1 MFPVGSSAMMSPG
14 SFASCWRRTPSCE
27 RPCYCHAL
35 LLAAGK
41 LSRLAARLVSKPYK
55 VQHVRNALLDESGA
69 LIRDTQH
76 ERDVFVDVQLLYQAE
91 ILEHHAD
98 RAAELCDFVALC
110 LAEVVAV
117 DEHSALRGH
126 YLARHE
132 LYQRGFTRSAASD
145 DKYEFAVVYP
155 EVDILKCV
163 YSAGV
168 MHVDIL

>member
-14 SFASCWRRTPSCE
+14 SFAS
-27 RPCYCHAL
+27 AL
-35 LLAAGK
+35 AIATRCCSPPESSLGL
-41 LSRLAARLVSKPYK
+41 
-55 VQHVRNALLDESGA
+55 LLDESGA

-132 LYQRGFTRSAASD
+132 LYQRGFTRAAASD